1 MTRGEYMRRARE
13 RAGLTIIQLSKL
25 AGISAD
31 CIGQYER
38 ERNIPHVDSVELL
51 ADALGLSIDEYT
63 GHQVVR
69 RQRRYV
75 RGTCGL

>member
-31 CIGQYER
+31 CIGKQLD
-38 ERNIPHVDSVELL
+38 RNIPHVDSVELL

-75 RGTCGL
+75 RSGTCGL